1 MSDQNGFFR
10 FVWRANGL
18 LLLGLLLVLSGFLA
32 FTQWKE
38 WKSRQ
43 ETDRYLATAKAQR
56 AETSFTLQ
64 PADGAGLFGE
74 PTALYLLEED
84 TAPYMPEPHPAYILV
99 HNVLS
104 VDQKAGTS
112 HWLFA
117 QGPQVILQE
126 RAFSEFPSGKDG
138 EYSASRPLHQGI
150 ALVVA
155 EGDSNKDGVV
165 DDGDRQSL
173 YIYRLADKKLSKVLT
188 ASQIQLGET
197 AMAEDRLYLIYQ
209 DGGKSY
215 SVIYTLPDATVVSK
229 IVVPDLPILSKP
241 KQVNSKVITKS
252 GIID

>member
-1 MSDQNGFFR
+1 
-10 FVWRANGL
+10 
-18 LLLGLLLVLSGFLA
+18 
-32 FTQWKE
+32 
-38 WKSRQ
+38 
-43 ETDRYLATAKAQR
+43 
-56 AETSFTLQ
+56 
-64 PADGAGLFGE
+64 
-74 PTALYLLEED
+74 
-84 TAPYMPEPHPAYILV
+84 
-99 HNVLS
+99 
-104 VDQKAGTS
+104 
-112 HWLFA
+112 
-117 QGPQVILQE
+117 
-126 RAFSEFPSGKDG
+126 
-138 EYSASRPLHQGI
+138 
-150 ALVVA
+150 VVA